1 MGGHSTNLKVSS
13 KSAPHSVA
21 GALAG
26 VLRDHA
32 TCEIQVIGAGA
43 LNQAVKAMAIA
54 RTYLDKDGWDLTC
67 VPVFA
72 EVDIDGR
79 PRTAI
84 RLVVER
90 RTANASPVEAQMVL
104 DDAVLDPEREVP
116 GGLFGAERRRMRPS
130 SDPGGGTRT

>member
-1 MGGHSTNLKVSS
+1 MGGHSTHLKVSS

-26 VLRDHA
+26 VLRDHSA
-32 TCEIQVIGAGA
+32 CEVQVIGAGA

-84 RLVVER
+84 RLVIER
-90 RTANASPVEAQMVL
+90 RSSDASPVVPQ
-104 DDAVLDPEREVP
+104 AVIDEVFASEREVP
-116 GGLFGAERRRMRPS
+116 GGLFGAERRRIGRD
-130 SDPGGGTRT
+130 SDPGGATAT

>member
-1 MGGHSTNLKVSS
+1 MGGHSTSLKVSS

-26 VLRDHA
+26 VLRDHS

-54 RTYLDKDGWDLTC
+54 RTYLNDDGWDLAC
-67 VPVFA
+67 VPLFA

-84 RLVVER
+84 RFVIER
-90 RTANASPVEAQMVL
+90 RPLAAGPVPAESGLEQPGA
-104 DDAVLDPEREVP
+104 DTGYDPEQEVP
-116 GGLFGAERRRMRPS
+116 GGLFANGRRQGIDS
-130 SDPGGGTRT
+130 EHDS

>member
-13 KSAPHSVA
+13 RSAPHSVA

-26 VLRDHA
+26 VLRDHT

-72 EVDIDGR
+72 EVEIDGR

-84 RLVVER
+84 RLVIER
-90 RTANASPVEAQMVL
+90 RPLTSSSIAPQAVV
-104 DDAVLDPEREVP
+104 DDVGFDPEREVP
-116 GGLFGAERRRMRPS
+116 GGIFGAERRTSPTERDKGAGR
-130 SDPGGGTRT
+130 

>member
-26 VLRDHA
+26 VLRANASCD
-32 TCEIQVIGAGA
+32 IQVIGAGA

-54 RTYLDKDGWDLTC
+54 RTYLDKDGWDLMC

-84 RLVVER
+84 RLVIER
-90 RTANASPVEAQMVL
+90 RALESSPIAPQVAV
-104 DDAVLDPEREVP
+104 DDIGFDPEREVP
-116 GGLFGAERRRMRPS
+116 GGLFGTERPRS
-130 SDPGGGTRT
+130 EDPRL

>member
-26 VLRDHA
+26 VLRESR
-32 TCEIQVIGAGA
+32 TCEVQVIGAGA
-43 LNQAVKAMAIA
+43 LNQAVKALAIA
-54 RTYLDKDGWDLTC
+54 RTYIEEDGLDLTC

-72 EVDIDGR
+72 EVEIDGQA
-79 PRTAI
+79 RTAI

-90 RTANASPVEAQMVL
+90 RSL
-104 DDAVLDPEREVP
+104 DTSTVAPQPEVAGFEDQAEREVP
-116 GGLFGAERRRMRPS
+116 GGMFNRSNERRQPNR
-130 SDPGGGTRT
+130 

>member
-26 VLRDHA
+26 VLRDNA

-43 LNQAVKAMAIA
+43 VNQAVKAMAIA
-54 RTYLDKDGWDLTC
+54 RAYLNDDGWDLAC
-67 VPVFA
+67 VPSFA
-72 EVDIDGR
+72 EVEINER

-84 RLVVER
+84 RFLIER
-90 RTANASPVEAQMVL
+90 RAHAASPGPGASGLEQPGI
-104 DDAVLDPEREVP
+104 DAAYDPEAEVP
-116 GGLFGAERRRMRPS
+116 GGIFADGRRRGADRER
-130 SDPGGGTRT
+130 DP